1 MIRRSFRNTAISL
14 IVLFCVVISTMPAY
28 AVWETGINVITT
40 AEEQP
45 DKSQDFDTP
54 EEFAAEV
61 IKLVNSERVN
71 KGLSEFCRM
80 EELCR
85 PAAIRAQESADLFAH
100 IRPNGSKCSTVY
112 SDCGLTYKAAGEN
125 LAYGF
130 STPADLVKA
139 WMSSKSH
146 RENILSANYMYAE
159 AGFFINAEGVIY
171 CSLILYT
178 PKQT

>member
-1 MIRRSFRNTAISL
+1 MDNGH
-14 IVLFCVVISTMPAY
+14 AY
-28 AVWETGINVITT
+28 IA
-40 AEEQP
+40 
-45 DKSQDFDTP
+45 FDTP

-85 PAAIRAQESADLFAH
+85 PAAIRAQESAELFAH

>member
-1 MIRRSFRNTAISL
+1 MVRNSIRNSVVSI
-14 IVLFCVVISTMPAY
+14 IVLFCVAISTMPAY
-28 AVWETGINVITT
+28 ASWESGINVITT
-40 AEEQP
+40 VDGDLNEKQT
-45 DKSQDFDTP
+45 FDTP
-54 EEFAAEV
+54 EDYTTEV
-61 IKLVNSERVN
+61 MRLVNAERAN
-71 KGLSEFCRM
+71 DGL
-80 EELCR
+80 
-85 PAAIRAQESADLFAH
+85 PAYSCVESLIKPASIRAQESAELFAH

-130 STPADLVKA
+130 STPSDLVKA